1 MSIIPVLHISIIL
14 LFVAII
20 LYSLFVDVDVDDIV
34 EGMDNEDLSLSKTT
48 AADIISIN
56 KQLGEL
62 SDINPRIEKIDK
74 QSKINEDEIK
84 MMNVKMAEMAKN
96 AETAQNA
103 EMAKKTEQTDE
114 S

>member
-1 MSIIPVLHISIIL
+1 MSIIQVLHISIIL

-20 LYSLFVDVDVDDIV
+20 LYSLFVDVDNIV
-34 EGMDNEDLSLSKTT
+34 EGMDNEDASLSKTT
-48 AADIISIN
+48 TADIITIN

-62 SDINPRIEKIDK
+62 SNINPRIEKIDK

-103 EMAKKTEQTDE
+103 EMAKNTEQTDV
-114 S
+114 

>member
-1 MSIIPVLHISIIL
+1 MSIIQVLHISIIL

-20 LYSLFVDVDVDDIV
+20 LYSLFVDVDDIV
-34 EGMDNEDLSLSKTT
+34 EGMDNEDLAISKTT

-62 SDINPRIEKIDK
+62 SDINTRIEKIDK
-74 QSKINEDEIK
+74 QSKINEYEIK

-103 EMAKKTEQTDE
+103 EMAKNTEQTDE
-114 S
+114 T